1 MVFNL
6 HKFEPPQI
14 MQPSFTFLTAL
25 LHTLHLLYLG
35 SKFYLHS
42 QLCQLCCYLVRIGL
56 PSSCQKLFSSPPPLP
71 STLERG
77 WSVIWAVQSLMQF
90 MRTLVL
96 TWIWLLTFL
105 SYCDNDSRLLFS
117 VRDGGSK
124 FLIKDTRYKATFY
137 FCCDKK
143 KSHILQIKCRTL
155 KYWHILIVHNAEVLL
170 RFTLKLQLKMYKKE
184 KKKNQ
189 PTKLLKKEPAGT
201 SSCGMF
207 KKLAY

>member
-1 MVFNL
+1 MEKLWVNL

-14 MQPSFTFLTAL
+14 MQPRFTFLTAL

-42 QLCQLCCYLVRIGL
+42 QLRQFHCYLKIKSL
-56 PSSCQKLFSSPPPLP
+56 PSYCPKLLFKLTP
-71 STLERG
+71 STTQQTTERMECNM
-77 WSVIWAVQSLMQF
+77 SSTESYAIHEDD
-90 MRTLVL
+90 LVL

-105 SYCDNDSRLLFS
+105 LYCDNDSRLLS
-117 VRDGGSK
+117 LRNGGSK

-155 KYWHILIVHNAEVLL
+155 KYWHILLSCTML
-170 RFTLKLQLKMYKKE
+170 RF
-184 KKKNQ
+184 
-189 PTKLLKKEPAGT
+189 
-201 SSCGMF
+201 S
-207 KKLAY
+207 